1 MSEFARLRAFV
12 LWFISEP
19 KQELGAPAPWSVKL
33 AGNVID
39 PPTWCGAATT
49 SLCGGRGDPHPLW
62 RSSLVEPGAKVT
74 VIVFTEETWWP
85 SSNTLSEC
93 YNNVDV
99 GVPLWQIRTSGVIRY
114 ILIETLVYIFLFLSQ
129 IIDIH
134 E

>member
-1 MSEFARLRAFV
+1 MSEIARLRAFV

-39 PPTWCGAATT
+39 PPTWGGAATT
-49 SLCGGRGDPHPLW
+49 LCAGDVETPILCG

-74 VIVFTEETWWP
+74 VIVLTEETWWP

-93 YNNVDV
+93 YNNMDV
-99 GVPLWQIRTSGVIRY
+99 GVPL
-114 ILIETLVYIFLFLSQ
+114 
-129 IIDIH
+129 
-134 E
+134 

>member
-1 MSEFARLRAFV
+1 MSEIARLQAFV

-19 KQELGAPAPWSVKL
+19 KQELGAPAPWSMKL

-49 SLCGGRGDPHPLW
+49 PLCGGRGDHHPLW

-85 SSNTLSEC
+85 IYYTPHPGHLKLAGVAGHPTHTPKNISKPYKSIKIISLALSTL
-93 YNNVDV
+93 
-99 GVPLWQIRTSGVIRY
+99 
-114 ILIETLVYIFLFLSQ
+114 
-129 IIDIH
+129 
-134 E
+134 

>member
-49 SLCGGRGDPHPLW
+49 LCAGDVETPSFVEKLLSGTRGQGARDCVHGRD
-62 RSSLVEPGAKVT
+62 LVAE
-74 VIVFTEETWWP
+74 
-85 SSNTLSEC
+85 
-93 YNNVDV
+93 
-99 GVPLWQIRTSGVIRY
+99 
-114 ILIETLVYIFLFLSQ
+114 
-129 IIDIH
+129 
-134 E
+134 

>member
-1 MSEFARLRAFV
+1 VSEFARLRAFV

-99 GVPLWQIRTSGVIRY
+99 GVPLWLTEPRDKHPRQEFAISY
-114 ILIETLVYIFLFLSQ
+114 PAL
-129 IIDIH
+129 
-134 E
+134 